1 MKCMNLG
8 GKIDTTSLHGMLF
21 KMKLTNTEMNIDAT

>member
-8 GKIDTTSLHGMLF
+8 GKTATILLHGMLF